1 MPAHLSKSVRRH
13 LSRTGFARLA
23 LLPLAIVA
31 TAFFLLPMI
40 KLVIVGASGEM
51 GLGAYAAILFEP
63 RYRASLIST
72 VVLAAVT
79 TIAALA
85 AATIAGLFLQRHRF
99 PGRAVLIAML
109 TFPLAFPGVV
119 VGFMIILL
127 AGRQGLVGDLTSRL
141 LGEKIVLAY
150 SIQGLFL
157 GYLYFSIPR
166 VILTIMAAVE
176 KLDPALE
183 EAARTLGAG
192 PWAVHR
198 DVIFPALGPAFVAS
212 GAIVFAT
219 AMGAFGTRLHARHQ
233 HRCASHGDLYRV
245 YPVREHCDGGCAVG
259 RTGRGGVGEPRVRS
273 FAFRWHSRS
282 RRLTRMRDRLI
293 VAGQFLF
300 TLVVAAFLI
309 VPAILSMLAGITVN
323 YFRGIASGVTLQ
335 WVIQVWDLYAETI
348 GRSFLVAG
356 AALFVTL
363 VVGVPAAY
371 ALIVRGG
378 RLSRAV
384 EEIITLPLAIP
395 GLAIALALLLV
406 YGGFS
411 DFRRSWL
418 FILAGHVIFTLPFMV
433 RAVMAVLATI
443 DVKTLDESA
452 ASLGAGPWR
461 RFRDVIVPN
470 ARPGILAGALSV
482 VTLSLG
488 EFNLT
493 WMLHTPLTKTLPVG
507 LADSYASMRLEVAS
521 AYTLVFFV
529 MIIPLLVAMQLFA
542 DVGSG
547 ARSRA

>member
-1 MPAHLSKSVRRH
+1 MPAHLSKSVGRR

-23 LLPLAIVA
+23 LLPLTIVA

-141 LGEKIVLAY
+141 LGEKIVFAY

-176 KLDPALE
+176 KLDPAME

-219 AMGAFGTRLHARHQ
+219 AMGAFGTA
-233 HRCASHGDLYRV
+233 
-245 YPVREHCDGGCAVG
+245 
-259 RTGRGGVGEPRVRS
+259 
-273 FAFRWHSRS
+273 
-282 RRLTRMRDRLI
+282 
-293 VAGQFLF
+293 F
-300 TLVVAAFLI
+300 TLATNIDVL
-309 VPAILSMLAGITVN
+309 PM
-323 YFRGIASGVTLQ
+323 
-335 WVIQVWDLYAETI
+335 VIYTE
-348 GRSFLVAG
+348 
-356 AALFVTL
+356 
-363 VVGVPAAY
+363 
-371 ALIVRGG
+371 
-378 RLSRAV
+378 
-384 EEIITLPLAIP
+384 
-395 GLAIALALLLV
+395 
-406 YGGFS
+406 
-411 DFRRSWL
+411 
-418 FILAGHVIFTLPFMV
+418 FTLS
-433 RAVMAVLATI
+433 ANIAMAA
-443 DVKTLDESA
+443 
-452 ASLGAGPWR
+452 
-461 RFRDVIVPN
+461 
-470 ARPGILAGALSV
+470 ALSV
-482 VTLSLG
+482 GLGVVAWASLA
-488 EFNLT
+488 F
-493 WMLHTPLTKTLPVG
+493 
-507 LADSYASMRLEVAS
+507 
-521 AYTLVFFV
+521 
-529 MIIPLLVAMQLFA
+529 
-542 DVGSG
+542 
-547 ARSRA
+547 ARSLSGGTVAAAG